1 MAGER
6 SPAVQ
11 WSRGAHAALRSIMD
25 NKATTATHAIDAL
38 AQAPP
43 PPRRIAAIDDP
54 NRYWFA
60 RHSKSI
66 IFMILT
72 LAVVGIYEAFTLPI
86 AVFPTTNFPRII
98 VGVDNGV
105 MPINQMEV
113 TITRPIEEAVNSVPG
128 LQEVYSITSRGS
140 AEIDLNFDWGVDMV
154 LTLQRVQA
162 AISRIQSTLP
172 STVQIDAQRLD
183 FASFPILGY
192 SLTSDKVSQTRLW
205 ELATYELKPRL
216 NRLNGVASVLVQGG
230 QQPEFQITPDPA
242 RMLRA
247 HVGVQDILDAVNH
260 TNLIDSPGLLSQ
272 NHQLYLGLVTAQAQN
287 PDQLGDIV
295 IKTNGDVPVR
305 IRDIGTV
312 SPSSAP
318 VYTIVTANGKS
329 AVLLSINRQPNSNTV
344 EVANEVHQEIQDLLP
359 SLPSGVKLEVFY
371 DQSNIV
377 EASIGSVRDAIIIGL
392 FLAGIIIWLFLR
404 DFGTAIMTGLVVP
417 VTILVTFIVMK
428 IMGQS
433 FNMMT
438 LGGLAAAGGLVID
451 DAIVVVENI
460 VLHRDGGEGP
470 LRATA
475 SALKE
480 LTIPLIGSTLTPI
493 VVFLPL
499 ISITGV
505 TGTFFRALAVA
516 MSVSL
521 LTSLVLALSW
531 TTNLGTFLIRRGKH
545 GAEAEIP
552 ATNGASESNG
562 GSGGPN
568 ELGGELGG
576 EFGRSDNGPRGA
588 TSGEEDGGDSAEM
601 LQIRRM
607 MAAEEASLRGGWFE
621 RIINFYERWLRR
633 AFAHPLALGGLCA
646 ILIVISYF
654 SYKALGTGLLPA
666 MDEGGFILDY
676 VTPPGSSL
684 QETNRMVSH
693 MEQIVRTLPEVE
705 STSRR
710 TGLQLGLAAVTEANT
725 GDISVKLKDK
735 RSRSVEEVIEDVRAK
750 VTVAEPAVD
759 VDFHQMLE
767 DMIGDLTGDPKPV
780 MIRLYSD
787 DVDALT
793 QWAPRVGDA
802 IGGIYINGKKPIVDV
817 DDGIDSSM
825 SGPAVVFTVDPVRAA
840 KAGFTTDQ
848 LTTVASAIVDGEP
861 ATTPVVINDRP
872 YTVRVR
878 YPKADRASV
887 EAMRNTVLVN
897 SNGGTTTL
905 GAVSDVSE
913 LPGQIE
919 VTRDNLQR
927 AVVVSARLEA
937 IDLKTGITA
946 VQKAVNDL
954 KLPPSIRVEY
964 AGTYKEQQKSFGE
977 LLTVLLLAM
986 VLVFIVLLLEF
997 RAFSAPVAILSSAV
1011 LSTSGVFFALLI
1023 TRTTF
1028 DVSSFM
1034 GLIMVIGIVAKNGI
1048 LLLDANQKFR
1058 SVGFSAEEALVQA
1071 GRRRLRP
1078 IMMTAMAAVAGMLPL
1093 SLAIGSGSQMLQ
1105 PLAIAV
1111 IGGILISMILSLVI
1125 TPAMEFFM
1133 TRRSQEAV
1141 GT

>member
-1 MAGER
+1 MA
-6 SPAVQ
+6 PAIQEFAGSLTVH
-11 WSRGAHAALRSIMD
+11 SME
-25 NKATTATHAIDAL
+25 NKTTTTTSTKVATTTLPPARRP
-38 AQAPP
+38 APGE
-43 PPRRIAAIDDP
+43 DP
-54 NRYWFA
+54 NSYWFA

-72 LAVVGIYEAFTLPI
+72 LAVIGIYEALTLPI

-113 TITRPIEEAVNSVPG
+113 TITRVIEEAVNSVPG
-128 LQEVYSITSRGS
+128 LLQVRSITSRGS
-140 AEIDLNFDWGVDMV
+140 AEIDLDFSWDVDMV
-154 LTLQRVQA
+154 LTLQQVNS

-172 STVQIDAQRLD
+172 STAQIEAHRLD

-192 SLTSDKVSQTRLW
+192 SLTSDKVPQTQLW
-205 ELATYELKPRL
+205 ELATYQLKPRL
-216 NRLNGVASVLVQGG
+216 NRLPGVASVLVQGG
-230 QQPEFQITPDPA
+230 QQPEFDITPDPA
-242 RMLRA
+242 RMLRTRVA
-247 HVGVQDILDAVNH
+247 LQDILDAVNH
-260 TNLIDSPGLLSQ
+260 TNLIDSPGLLSR
-272 NHQLYLGLVTAQAQN
+272 NHQLFLGLVTAQAQN
-287 PDQLGDIV
+287 PDQIGDIV

-312 SPSSAP
+312 SPASAP
-318 VYTIVTANGKS
+318 AYTVVTANGKP
-329 AVLLSINRQPNSNTV
+329 AVLVSLNRQPDSNTV
-344 EVANEVHQEIQDLLP
+344 EVANEVHQEIQNIAP
-359 SLPSGVKLEVFY
+359 SLPSGVNLQVFY

-377 EASIGSVRDAIIIGL
+377 KASIGSVRDAIVIGL
-392 FLAGIIIWLFLR
+392 FLAGLIIWLFLR
-404 DFGTAIMTGLVVP
+404 DWGTAIMTGLVVP
-417 VTILVTFIVMK
+417 VTIMVTFIVMK

-505 TGTFFRALAVA
+505 TGIFFRALAIA

-521 LTSLVLALSW
+521 LTSLVLALCW
-531 TTNLGTFLIRRGKH
+531 TTNLGTFLIRRGKTSAA
-545 GAEAEIP
+545 AELNG
-552 ATNGASESNG
+552 TNGTN
-562 GSGGPN
+562 
-568 ELGGELGG
+568 
-576 EFGRSDNGPRGA
+576 
-588 TSGEEDGGDSAEM
+588 GEEQFANRQEFAPGIESSGTETAEVE
-601 LQIRRM
+601 QIRRM

-621 RIINFYERWLRR
+621 RIINFYERLLRR
-633 AFAHPLALGGLCA
+633 AFAHPVILGGLCV
-646 ILIVISYF
+646 ILIVVSFF
-654 SYKALGTGLLPA
+654 SYNALGSDLLPA

-684 QETNRMVSH
+684 QETNRMLSH
-693 MEQIVRTLPEVE
+693 IEQIVRTIPEVE

-725 GDISVKLKDK
+725 GDISVKLKDQ
-735 RSRSVEEVIEDVRAK
+735 RSRSVEEVIEGVRAK

-759 VDFHQMLE
+759 VDFHQVLE

-787 DVDALT
+787 DVDALK
-793 QWAPRVGDA
+793 QWAPRVADSLEGV
-802 IGGIYINGKKPIVDV
+802 YINGKKPVVDI
-817 DDGIDSSM
+817 DNGIDSST
-825 SGPAVVFTVDPVRAA
+825 SGPAVVFTVDSVRAA

-848 LTTVASAIVDGEP
+848 LTTITSAIVDGEP
-861 ATTPVVINDRP
+861 ASTPVVVNDRP
-872 YTVRVR
+872 YVVRVR
-878 YPKADRASV
+878 YPKQSRSSL
-887 EAMRNTVLVN
+887 ESMKNTLLVN
-897 SNGGTTTL
+897 SNGGTATL
-905 GAVSDVSE
+905 GALADVSE

-919 VTRDNLQR
+919 VVRDNLQR
-927 AVVVSARLEA
+927 DVTVAARLEG
-937 IDLKTGITA
+937 IDLGTGVKA
-946 VQKAVNDL
+946 VQKAVDDL
-954 KLPPSIRVEY
+954 KLPPAIRVEY
-964 AGTYKEQQKSFGE
+964 AGLYRQSQKANRDLFI
-977 LLTVLLLAM
+977 VFLLAL
-986 VLVFIVLLLEF
+986 VLVFVVLLLEF
-997 RAFSAPVAILSSAV
+997 RAFSAPLSILSSAV

-1028 DVSSFM
+1028 SVSARM

-1058 SVGFSAEEALVQA
+1058 AVGFSAGEALVQA

-1078 IMMTAMAAVAGMLPL
+1078 IVMTAMAAVAGMLPL

-1133 TRRSQEAV
+1133 TRKGEHIAEA
-1141 GT
+1141 